1 MIISHT
7 SSSYKK
13 LNNASRW
20 NGAYYYSK
28 EIVKNIIPRV
38 HTTYNWITIN
48 TQECADHSIVFIHNN
63 LHPELYDYLKQYK
76 DLILVVGVP
85 DTLPK
90 VAHLGKA
97 IYLPLSVD
105 VDYVKQFQTEKDR
118 DVCFVGRPNKFDGT
132 QATGDYIGGCSREEL
147 LERLAHYKQAYAVG
161 RCAIEAKILGCE
173 VLPYDPRFPDPSV
186 WKVLSNGGAADRLQ
200 NILDDLLRR
209 GEGESVIE
217 IKSGER
223 FRTVTEAAE
232 HFGVSLSTV
241 SKSVNEGREVA
252 GLKFMRL

>member
-1 MIISHT
+1 MIISHD
-7 SSSYKK
+7 SPRYKMP
-13 LNNASRW
+13 NNTSRW

-28 EIVKNIIPRV
+28 EIVENIIPRV
-38 HTTYNWITIN
+38 HTTYNWVTIN
-48 TQECADHSIVFIHNN
+48 THECVDHSIVFIHNN
-63 LHPELYDYLKQYK
+63 MHPEYYNYLKQYK

-85 DTLPK
+85 ETAPK
-90 VAHLGKA
+90 VAHLGKT

-105 VDYVKQFQTEKDR
+105 VEYVKRFKTEKDK

-132 QATGDYIGGCSREEL
+132 QATGDYIGGCPREEL

-173 VLPYDPRFPDPSV
+173 VLPYDPRFPSV
-186 WKVLSNGGAADRLQ
+186 DIWKILDNKDAADRLQ

-209 GEGESVIE
+209 EEGESVIE

-232 HFGVSLSTV
+232 HFGVPLSTV
-241 SKSVNEGREVA
+241 SKSVHEGREVA